1 MQRTDVTFESS
12 GVRCAGWL
20 YQPERGGPH
29 PAIVLGQG
37 LGGIRSQRLD
47 AFAERFAAAGIT
59 ALAFDYR
66 YFGDSQGEPR
76 QLLDA
81 KLQQQD
87 YAAALDFVRALPNVD
102 PARVAV
108 WGWSYSG
115 GHALI
120 LAARDHRVAACVV
133 QAPQV
138 DGVASMLLIPK
149 LVLLQLVIAGL
160 RDQVGAW
167 LGRPPYTIPT
177 MAPHGSVGALTADE
191 AVPGYRAQTPPGV
204 VWVQR
209 VAARAALTT
218 PMFNPKR
225 SAHRIEC
232 PVLVCIADNDMTVP
246 PVQAQK
252 TADRIAD
259 VEVRHYPYGHYQ
271 INVGEG
277 FEAVV
282 ADQVDFLR
290 RRLLHQASATMGA
303 AGAPTR

>member
-1 MQRTDVTFESS
+1 MNRSEVVFESS

-20 YQPERGGPH
+20 YRPEGAEPH

-37 LGGIRSQRLD
+37 LGGIRAQRLD
-47 AFAERFAAAGIT
+47 AFAERFAAAGIA

-66 YFGDSQGEPR
+66 YFGDSEGEPR
-76 QLLDA
+76 QLLDR

-87 YAAALDFVRALPNVD
+87 YVAAIDFVRDLPDVD

-115 GHALI
+115 GHALTV
-120 LAARDHRVAACVV
+120 AARDHRVAACVV

-160 RDQVGAW
+160 RDQLGAL

-177 MAPHGSVGALTADE
+177 VAPRGSVGALTADE
-191 AVPGYRAQTPPGV
+191 AVPGYRAQTPAGV

-218 PMFNPKR
+218 PMFTPKR
-225 SAHRIEC
+225 SAHRITC
-232 PVLVCIADNDMTVP
+232 PVLVCIPDNDMTVP
-246 PVQAQK
+246 PAEAQK

-259 VEVRHYPYGHYQ
+259 VEVRHYPYGHYE

-290 RRLLHQASATMGA
+290 RRLLRN
-303 AGAPTR
+303 AGAKTSAARVPSG